1 MEANLNEQSAH
12 HFGYKSYD
20 RETDCGRYPNHSR
33 KVIYIAELEPGIN
46 DDVILRRANAT
57 QALLITADKDLGE
70 MVFRQRL
77 VHAVVLLVRLAGL
90 LPNTKA
96 RVVAEV
102 IRSRGSEL
110 LDSFSVISP
119 SNVRIRKRQP

>member
-1 MEANLNEQSAH
+1 MNLLADEGVERQIIERLRQDDH
-12 HFGYKSYD
+12 
-20 RETDCGRYPNHSR
+20 
-33 KVIYIAELEPGIN
+33 KVVYIAELEPGIGDN
-46 DDVILRRANAT
+46 VILRRANAT
-57 QALLITADKDLGE
+57 QALLITADKDFGE

-77 VHAVVLLVRLAGL
+77 VHAGVILVRLAGL
-90 LPNTKA
+90 LPDTKA